1 MHPNPTQLFAAGLS
15 MLKGHEMVKD
25 GNQSK
30 WFWWTVGMI
39 PVNLIA
45 PQMFN
50 IDAEHDK
57 TKQNRSTLLSIHKCT
72 HTTQLHTALRLALYS
87 AHHIRAQP
95 CVTHSHRHPE

>member
-57 TKQNRSTLLSIHKCT
+57 TKQNRSTLLSIHKCI
-72 HTTQLHTALRLALYS
+72 HTYNTTPYCPQTRLIFSTPHQGSTLCDS
-87 AHHIRAQP
+87 QP
-95 CVTHSHRHPE
+95 